1 MSACL
6 VIDHHSILSKPEC
19 FDTLQKICI
28 SHILMVN
35 ICSLSKYRL
44 KHFPEDVSFREEEAR
59 VYKFYD
65 C

>member
-6 VIDHHSILSKPEC
+6 VIDPLSTLSKPEC

-28 SHILMVN
+28 GHIQMVN
-35 ICSLSKYRL
+35 ICDLSKYRL
-44 KHFPEDVSFREEEAR
+44 KHFPEDVTFREEEAR